1 MLNMLGLPTRHPDS
15 IKSAAIQQW
24 LEGKPRDL
32 IADDTGSSSGAVTNI
47 IDEWRQ
53 NLGIPIANDLREL
66 AVTLKKIGITANQC
80 AAGFRIAMILIKCG
94 VGENEFL
101 SFVSQI
107 YDGCKKLDLSPE
119 KIISHL
125 KDLLY
130 FSESMSL
137 SQIREYVEQKASEKR
152 RLEKDIENMRTQIQT
167 LEQEKSYSEE
177 LRDNA
182 VKHEKMTTANLQWYS
197 NLKTELNKYRI
208 PIEDLS
214 LFAKAVHGIG
224 QYGYDVNKIIAE
236 FSEQEFLR
244 RQLEFY
250 RHTIPVLENK
260 CVTLNGL
267 CTSLGQM
274 LNFNRQKLSQSDE
287 LEQMGFGLKEL
298 KLIWHTINEIAEAN
312 NISSDQAVQKFFKD
326 VEEQYDDKLGFEP
339 KLDTLRSEFSA
350 LNKGLNSS
358 RTALLAQ
365 PLVGPVIQ
373 RLFYNG
379 VSEQDIIDLSKLF
392 ERYRRSEGNID
403 KQSLIS
409 ELEKYGSI
417 KSAIEQLNQKIKESK
432 NEIASLESQRKELS
446 HQNQQILDTMLYCK
460 EVLGFFRVAVFSLRN
475 EILMQ
480 LVLLGYINWILNLQ
494 AEEIKMSR
502 TIVNSRSEA
511 GRESLS
517 KLIPL
522 IRAAKFESDGNG
534 ELVPID
540 ELKTSVI
547 KAIDILIDNLN
558 HNIDNKKKK
567 NNNDGSHPDS
577 DVRLIEILNRT
588 RITLENKRSDN

>member
-1 MLNMLGLPTRHPDS
+1 MPTRHPDS

-94 VGENEFL
+94 VGDNEFF
-101 SFVSQI
+101 SFISQI
-107 YDGCKKLDLSPE
+107 YDNCKKLDLSPE

-522 IRAAKFESDGNG
+522 ISAAKFESDGNG

>member
-1 MLNMLGLPTRHPDS
+1 MPTRHPDS

-137 SQIREYVEQKASEKR
+137 SQISEYIEQKASEKR

>member
-1 MLNMLGLPTRHPDS
+1 MPTRHPES
-15 IKSAAIQQW
+15 IKSAVIQQW
-24 LEGKPRDL
+24 LEGKSRDL
-32 IADDTGSSSGAVTNI
+32 IAADTGLSTGALTNI
-47 IDEWRQ
+47 IEEWRQ
-53 NLGIPIANDLREL
+53 NLGIPLAKDLREL
-66 AVTLKKIGITANQC
+66 AITLKKIGISANQC
-80 AAGFRIAMILIKCG
+80 ALGFRTAMILIKCG
-94 VGENEFL
+94 VGDNEFF
-101 SFVSQI
+101 SFISQI
-107 YDGCKKLDLSPE
+107 YDNCKKLDLSPE

-125 KDLLY
+125 KDLSQ
-130 FSESMSL
+130 FSENMSL
-137 SQIREYVEQKASEKR
+137 SKISEYIEQKATEKR

-167 LEQEKSYSEE
+167 LEQEKSHSEE

-236 FSEQEFLR
+236 FSEKEFLK

-250 RHTIPVLENK
+250 RYTIPVLENK
-260 CVTLNGL
+260 CVTLNGV

-287 LEQMGFGLKEL
+287 LEYMGFGLKEL

-326 VEEQYDDKLGFEP
+326 IEEQYDDKLGFES

-350 LNKGLNSS
+350 LNKELNSS

-392 ERYRRSEGNID
+392 ERYRRSESNID

-480 LVLLGYINWILNLQ
+480 LVFLGYINWILNLQ

-502 TIVNSRSEA
+502 YYC
-511 GRESLS
+511 
-517 KLIPL
+517 
-522 IRAAKFESDGNG
+522 
-534 ELVPID
+534 
-540 ELKTSVI
+540 
-547 KAIDILIDNLN
+547 
-558 HNIDNKKKK
+558 
-567 NNNDGSHPDS
+567 
-577 DVRLIEILNRT
+577 
-588 RITLENKRSDN
+588 

>member
-1 MLNMLGLPTRHPDS
+1 LPTRHPES
-15 IKSAAIQQW
+15 IKSAVIQQW
-24 LEGKPRDL
+24 LEGKSRDL
-32 IADDTGSSSGAVTNI
+32 IAADTGLSTGAATNI
-47 IDEWRQ
+47 IEEWRQ
-53 NLGIPIANDLREL
+53 NLGIPLAKDLREL
-66 AVTLKKIGITANQC
+66 AITLKKIGISANQC
-80 AAGFRIAMILIKCG
+80 ALGFRTAMILIKCG
-94 VGENEFL
+94 VGDNEFF
-101 SFVSQI
+101 SFISQI
-107 YDGCKKLDLSPE
+107 YDNCKKLDLSPE

-125 KDLLY
+125 KDLSQ
-130 FSESMSL
+130 FSENMSL
-137 SQIREYVEQKASEKR
+137 SKISEYIEQKATEKR

-167 LEQEKSYSEE
+167 LEQEKSHSEE

-236 FSEQEFLR
+236 FSEKEFLK

-250 RHTIPVLENK
+250 RYTIPVLENK
-260 CVTLNGL
+260 CVTLNGV

-287 LEQMGFGLKEL
+287 LEYMGFGLKEL
-298 KLIWHTINEIAEAN
+298 KLLYHTINEIAEAN

-326 VEEQYDDKLGFEP
+326 IEEQYDDKLGFEL
-339 KLDTLRSEFSA
+339 KLDRLRSEFSA
-350 LNKGLNSS
+350 VNKELNSS

-365 PLVGPVIQ
+365 PLVGPAIQ

-540 ELKTSVI
+540 ELKTSAI
-547 KAIDILIDNLN
+547 RAIDILIDNLN
-558 HNIDNKKKK
+558 HNIDNKKK

>member
-1 MLNMLGLPTRHPDS
+1 MAS
-15 IKSAAIQQW
+15 KF
-24 LEGKPRDL
+24 
-32 IADDTGSSSGAVTNI
+32 
-47 IDEWRQ
+47 
-53 NLGIPIANDLREL
+53 GIPIANDLREL

-137 SQIREYVEQKASEKR
+137 SQIRDYVEQKASEKR

-167 LEQEKSYSEE
+167 LEQEKSYNEE

-182 VKHEKMTTANLQWYS
+182 VKHEKITIANLQWYS

-224 QYGYDVNKIIAE
+224 QYGYDVNKIIAI
-236 FSEQEFLR
+236 FSELDFLR
-244 RQLEFY
+244 RQLESY
-250 RHTIPVLENK
+250 RHIIPALENK
-260 CVTLNGL
+260 SVTLNRV
-267 CTSLGQM
+267 CTFLGQI

-287 LEQMGFGLKEL
+287 LEQIGFGLKEL

-326 VEEQYDDKLGFEP
+326 VEEQYDDKLGFEL
-339 KLDTLRSEFSA
+339 KLDRLRSEFSA
-350 LNKGLNSS
+350 LNKELNSS
-358 RTALLAQ
+358 QTALLAQ
-365 PLVGPVIQ
+365 PLVGPAIQ

-379 VSEQDIIDLSKLF
+379 VSEQDIIYLSKLF
-392 ERYRRSEGNID
+392 ERLRRSEGDID

-417 KSAIEQLNQKIKESK
+417 ESAIEQLNQKIKELK
-432 NEIASLESQRKELS
+432 NEVASLESQRNELS
-446 HQNQQILDTMLYCK
+446 HQNQQILDTVSYCK
-460 EVLGFFRVAVFSLRN
+460 EVSGFFRGAVFSLRN

-494 AEEIKMSR
+494 TEEIKMSHI
-502 TIVNSRSEA
+502 IVNSRSEA
-511 GRESLS
+511 CGESLS
-517 KLIPL
+517 QLIPL

-540 ELKTSVI
+540 ELKISVI
-547 KAIDILIDNLN
+547 RAIDILIDNLN
-558 HNIDNKKKK
+558 HNIDNKK
-567 NNNDGSHPDS
+567 NNNNGSHPDS
-577 DVRLIEILNRT
+577 DGLIEILNQT